1 MQQIERIVRTL
12 DNEGFS
18 QGSRILSNFCQTLKK
33 EGLIPLELSDEALG
47 RESETVVGENLRG
60 EKLITINDAVE
71 DLGVSR
77 ATIYA
82 RMRSNRIA
90 PLRKLG
96 DKKSYLKESDLSI
109 VRDSLSSRAQKRIS
123 KQQEPRGFMQH

>member
-18 QGSRILSNFCQTLKK
+18 QGSRILSNLAKTLKK
-33 EGLIPLELSDEALG
+33 EGLIPLELSDEAL
-47 RESETVVGENLRG
+47 RKESEIVVGKNLQE
-60 EKLITINDAVE
+60 EKLITIKDAVE

-82 RMRSNRIA
+82 RMRRNRIA

-96 DKKSYLKESDLSI
+96 DRKSYLKESDLSI

-123 KQQEPRGFMQH
+123 KQQKLRDFMHH